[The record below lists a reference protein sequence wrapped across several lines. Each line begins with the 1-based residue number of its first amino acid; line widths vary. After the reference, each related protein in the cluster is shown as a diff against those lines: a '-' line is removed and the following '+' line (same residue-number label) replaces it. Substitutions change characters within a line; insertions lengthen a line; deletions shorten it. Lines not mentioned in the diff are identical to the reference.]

1 MWKDKEPHFGQDYFF
16 KDQAFASDGKA
27 QVSQV
32 LGLGETLAGIRVRGW
47 VVGSAKATSGNTIK
61 TVLKVADAVD
71 AEEWITVAE
80 NTVTADG
87 TTISGDIFAYIPEAD
102 KKFMRVEVTNASG
115 VSGAFSV
122 APELIP

>member
-1 MWKDKEPHFGQDYFF
+1 MWKDKAPHFGQDYFF
-16 KDQAFASDGKA
+16 KEQEFAKNTTA

-32 LGLGETLAGIRVRGW
+32 LELGETLGGIRVRGW
-47 VVGSAKATSGNTIK
+47 VEGSAESSSGNTIR
-61 TVLKVADAVD
+61 TVLKVADTID

-87 TTISGDIFAYIPEAD
+87 ATVSGDIFAFTPDTD
-102 KKFMRVEVTNASG
+102 KKFMRVEVTNATGISG
-115 VSGAFSV
+115 TFSV